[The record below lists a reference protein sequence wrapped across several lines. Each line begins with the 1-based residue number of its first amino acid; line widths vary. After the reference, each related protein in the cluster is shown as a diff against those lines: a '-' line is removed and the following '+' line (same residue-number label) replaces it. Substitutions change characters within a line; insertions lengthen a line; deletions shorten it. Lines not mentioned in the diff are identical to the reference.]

1 MYQRLP
7 GIGEVSKWTFGRRGN
22 EWTILQ
28 LNILILFVILLLRTL
43 NSQPILKIWEAN
55 VIKDCVAIPTWE
67 TISSVWMLNST
78 NLASYRTTWVNGGES
93 QLIFQICV
101 SHEMELKGRVKNAC
115 LPKKRSF
122 WEFRKKLMDRMFWNF
137 ECI

>member
-55 VIKDCVAIPTWE
+55 VIVDCVTIPTWE
-67 TISSVWMLNST
+67 TISSVWMLIST
-78 NLASYRTTWVNGGES
+78 KLVTYRTTWVNGGES

-115 LPKKRSF
+115 LPKKHSF